1 MWRRLKEIF
10 LCYLL
15 PIIAVLTID
24 ILVMARLASLM
35 PMKYCVLV
43 VVVGTT
49 LGLLIGI
56 FSDKEV

>member
-1 MWRRLKEIF
+1 MRRVKDIF
-10 LCYLL
+10 LGYLL
-15 PIIAVLTID
+15 PIIAVLIID

-56 FSDKEV
+56 FSDSEV